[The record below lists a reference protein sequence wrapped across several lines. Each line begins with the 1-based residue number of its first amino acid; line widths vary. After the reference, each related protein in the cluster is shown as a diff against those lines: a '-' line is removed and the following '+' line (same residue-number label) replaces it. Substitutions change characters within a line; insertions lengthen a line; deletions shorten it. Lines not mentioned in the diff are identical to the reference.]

1 MEKNYLGG
9 FKSIQVNKNLKKQ
22 KGSKEPNVEEF
33 RVGGLHDHPK
43 ISQSSENDQHKMLE
57 NLKMKLQ
64 MEAHSGE
71 TEQND
76 AYRRAHKISNH
87 PSTDDTTDIDADILG
102 WQQPKLTREIL
113 LKFEDRTRV
122 QSKALIQEYL
132 DHCQLYRG
140 EMRELFSHQG
150 SSSSASDKSESS
162 SEDDQSDP
170 SSSIENE

>member
-1 MEKNYLGG
+1 
-9 FKSIQVNKNLKKQ
+9 
-22 KGSKEPNVEEF
+22 
-33 RVGGLHDHPK
+33 
-43 ISQSSENDQHKMLE
+43 
-57 NLKMKLQ
+57 

-122 QSKALIQEYL
+122 QSKALI
-132 DHCQLYRG
+132 
-140 EMRELFSHQG
+140 
-150 SSSSASDKSESS
+150 
-162 SEDDQSDP
+162 
-170 SSSIENE
+170 